1 MFKKM
6 INALSFDL
14 EDWFC
19 VSNLRT
25 LIRQEDWHLQDLRVT
40 ENTMRILALLKK
52 NNVQA
57 TFFVL
62 GWIAEK
68 VPDLVR
74 EIDDQGYEIATHGY
88 SHKMLTEME
97 PTEFDNDLG
106 QAIAITKSIIKSTIV
121 GYRAPTFSLTK
132 DTLWAT
138 DILLHHGIQ
147 YDSSIFPMSFMA
159 AYDGIPGLSPWPFQ
173 FKNGLI
179 EYPLSCAEKFS
190 LRIPCS
196 GGCFFRALPYTV
208 TRSLLSEINR
218 KGHPFMFYLHP
229 WEVDP
234 GQPKRRMPMIDSIR
248 HYINLDKTYGR
259 LERLIQDFMFTSTK
273 KVLGI

>member
-1 MFKKM
+1 M

-19 VSNLRT
+19 VNNLRM
-25 LIRQEDWHLQDLRVT
+25 IIKQEAWHLQEQRIV
-40 ENTMRILALLKK
+40 ENTRRILNLLARY
-52 NNVQA
+52 NIQA

-68 VPDLVR
+68 SPELVR
-74 EIDDQGYEIATHGY
+74 EIDDQGHEIATHGY

-97 PTEFDNDLG
+97 PADFDNDIGHAL
-106 QAIAITKSIIKSTIV
+106 AITKSLISSKII
-121 GYRAPTFSLTK
+121 GYRAPTFSLTEK
-132 DTLWAT
+132 TLWAT
-138 DILLHHGIQ
+138 DILLHHGIE
-147 YDSSIFPMSFMA
+147 YDSSIFPMSFMT
-159 AYDGIPGLSPWPFQ
+159 AYDSIPGLSPWPFR

-179 EYPLSCAEKFS
+179 EFPLSCAEKFS

-196 GGCFFRALPYTV
+196 GGCFFRALPYSV
-208 TRSLLSEINR
+208 TRNLLRGIN
-218 KGHPFMFYLHP
+218 KAGHPFMFYLHP

-234 GQPKRRMPMIDSIR
+234 GQPRKRMPVVDSVR
-248 HYINLDKTYGR
+248 HYINLDKTYDR
-259 LERLIQDFMFTSTK
+259 LERLIRDFRFTSTK